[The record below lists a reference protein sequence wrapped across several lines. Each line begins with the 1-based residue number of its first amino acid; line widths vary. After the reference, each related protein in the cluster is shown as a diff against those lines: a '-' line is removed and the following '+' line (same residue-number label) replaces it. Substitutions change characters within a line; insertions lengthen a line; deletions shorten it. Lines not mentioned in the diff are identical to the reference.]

1 MWKTLKTI
9 LPGSKIK
16 TVTTYPI
23 PASDFNNFFGSIGS
37 ELTKNVTQ
45 PESVQANNIPS
56 HSCEFNMPY
65 ISVKDTIKSLKS
77 LPNTH
82 TLDPLDIDGYLL
94 RLAHT
99 TLAPVLTHIYNLSL
113 KTGEVPSDW
122 KLARITPIYKGEG
135 SKNDP
140 NNYRPISV
148 TCHLVKPLERH
159 VKDANQFLS

>member
-1 MWKTLKTI
+1 MR
-9 LPGSKIK
+9 
-16 TVTTYPI
+16 
-23 PASDFNNFFGSIGS
+23 
-37 ELTKNVTQ
+37 
-45 PESVQANNIPS
+45 VQANRQGL

-113 KTGEVPSDW
+113 KIGEVPSDW

-135 SKNDP
+135 SKKDP

-148 TCHLVKPLERH
+148 TCQLVKPLERH
-159 VKDANQFLS
+159 VKDALINFLVNNKLFSDRQSAFIKSHSTAILFFMEWLMTGSVLLTEAIL